1 MHADVHMRQSVFWE
15 YVAIGVIID
24 QSDTA
29 EGIWAWFD
37 HSIESIAFR
46 LELVKND
53 NGTESIRWHGI
64 VDEAPEIFHVDPY
77 TGFWRRLGIG
87 ILGLLPIESQLW
99 AAIHH
104 SNE

>member
-1 MHADVHMRQSVFWE
+1 
-15 YVAIGVIID
+15 VAIGVIID

-53 NGTESIRWHGI
+53 NGTESIR
-64 VDEAPEIFHVDPY
+64 
-77 TGFWRRLGIG
+77 
-87 ILGLLPIESQLW
+87 
-99 AAIHH
+99 
-104 SNE
+104 